1 MEFEKRSQA
10 VIDAFDAVVPPPP
23 VERRKMFGMPA
34 CFINGNMFAGV
45 YGRQIMLRLSET
57 DREKLLRNGGEPFAP
72 MGRAMRE
79 YVCVP
84 TAYVGQPAKLRA
96 WMKKA
101 QAFGE
106 SLPPKQPKPRK
117 KPAPALVAKAPRA
130 RMRN

>member
-1 MEFEKRSQA
+1 MEFEKPSQA
-10 VIDAFDAVVPPPP
+10 VIDAFDTVVPPPP

-34 CFINGNMFAGV
+34 CFVNGNMFAGV
-45 YGRQIMLRLSET
+45 YGRHVMLRLSEA

-79 YVCVP
+79 YVTAP
-84 TAYVGQPAKLRA
+84 AAYVGQPAKLRP

-101 QAFGE
+101 QAFAE

-117 KPAPALVAKAPRA
+117 KPASTAARPTPRA
-130 RMRN
+130 RKRS